1 MFTSAASGI
10 LLTTSGPRIHAAPSA
25 PLPACARGASAEG
38 SQVMRGPSRGEP
50 GVCPRSARPS
60 ADTGSAVWVGEESA
74 GPRALGSTAAH
85 GRCGPRAARRES
97 GVRFSPTAMSGRPL
111 CPPPI
116 QPRCR
121 RREVGCLVTRG
132 PSALTRKAPTPA
144 SWPARSSESVAWRCL
159 CPGEGWRPRL
169 CPPQTPSEGGG
180 RHRGPHPEH
189 GLGPHLPGPGGRHV
203 PFQVA
208 ELYNRDSVPP
218 HSAQLQRGPPQGQA
232 QAPGRAWQS
241 GAHGAGPRGP
251 RRPGL
256 QSVSVLSSEHG
267 CAHFTRSRRS
277 PSGTPGRL
285 LDLPPATGWARADAW
300 TTFQLRVGEVFTRFL
315 GSFAVRPPPG
325 FSTQQRSA

>member
-25 PLPACARGASAEG
+25 LLPACARGASAEG
-38 SQVMRGPSRGEP
+38 SQVTLGPSRGEP

-60 ADTGSAVWVGEESA
+60 ADTGSAVWAGEESA
-74 GPRALGSTAAH
+74 GPRAPGSTAAH

-97 GVRFSPTAMSGRPL
+97 GVRFSPTAMSSRPL

-116 QPRCR
+116 QPCCR

-159 CPGEGWRPRL
+159 CPGEGWRP
-169 CPPQTPSEGGG
+169 
-180 RHRGPHPEH
+180 
-189 GLGPHLPGPGGRHV
+189 GGRHV

-241 GAHGAGPRGP
+241 GARGAGPRGP

-315 GSFAVRPPPG
+315 GSFAVRPPSG

>member
-1 MFTSAASGI
+1 MAVSVPRQRLETSSVP
-10 LLTTSGPRIHAAPSA
+10 TTD
-25 PLPACARGASAEG
+25 PLG
-38 SQVMRGPSRGEP
+38 
-50 GVCPRSARPS
+50 
-60 ADTGSAVWVGEESA
+60 
-74 GPRALGSTAAH
+74 
-85 GRCGPRAARRES
+85 GR
-97 GVRFSPTAMSGRPL
+97 
-111 CPPPI
+111 
-116 QPRCR
+116 
-121 RREVGCLVTRG
+121 
-132 PSALTRKAPTPA
+132 
-144 SWPARSSESVAWRCL
+144 
-159 CPGEGWRPRL
+159 
-169 CPPQTPSEGGG
+169 G
-180 RHRGPHPEH
+180 RHRGPRPEH

-218 HSAQLQRGPPQGQA
+218 HLAQLQRGPPQGQA

>member
-25 PLPACARGASAEG
+25 LLPACARGASAEG
-38 SQVMRGPSRGEP
+38 SQVTQGPSRGEP

-74 GPRALGSTAAH
+74 GPRAPGSTAAH

-169 CPPQTPSEGGG
+169 CPPQTPSEGGEGIGDHVLSTASGHTYLGLEAVTYLFRWLSYTIGTVCPHTRLSCRGDPRRAKPRPQEG
-180 RHRGPHPEH
+180 R
-189 GLGPHLPGPGGRHV
+189 
-203 PFQVA
+203 
-208 ELYNRDSVPP
+208 
-218 HSAQLQRGPPQGQA
+218 
-232 QAPGRAWQS
+232 GRAGTRGWP
-241 GAHGAGPRGP
+241 AGPAAP
-251 RRPGL
+251 
-256 QSVSVLSSEHG
+256 
-267 CAHFTRSRRS
+267 
-277 PSGTPGRL
+277 
-285 LDLPPATGWARADAW
+285 WAAE
-300 TTFQLRVGEVFTRFL
+300 RVCVE
-315 GSFAVRPPPG
+315 
-325 FSTQQRSA
+325 Q